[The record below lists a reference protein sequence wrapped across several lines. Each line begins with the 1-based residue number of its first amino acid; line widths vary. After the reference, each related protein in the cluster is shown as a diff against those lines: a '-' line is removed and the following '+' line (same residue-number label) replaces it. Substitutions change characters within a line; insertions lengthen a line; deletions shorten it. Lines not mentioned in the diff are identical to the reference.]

1 MKKLLL
7 FWVCLMTSFL
17 SANAT
22 YWICSVKTDLHMKEE
37 PTKVDNNSI
46 CVIPAGEFIV
56 IDDEDRK
63 NGNVYAL
70 WVRGDTY
77 GYVTED
83 YIEKV
88 QVLATNEVNVLQETG
103 KIKQDDPELVI
114 KNKCNGKVTVLL
126 NGLKHSI
133 AAGETKTVVV
143 PAGKVSIFVSSPG
156 MIPFST
162 TQYVKSNRSYRW
174 EFYIE
179 RETKNRKGS

>member
-1 MKKLLL
+1 MKKELL
-7 FWVCLMTSFL
+7 FLVCMITSFL

-22 YWICSVKTDLHMKEE
+22 YWICTVNTDIHTKEE
-37 PTKVDNNSI
+37 PTKLDNNSI

-56 IDDEDRK
+56 IDDEDRM

-77 GYVTED
+77 GYVTEY

-88 QVLATNEVNVLQETG
+88 QVLETNEVNVLQETG

-114 KNKCNGKVTVLL
+114 KNKCNGKVTVSL
-126 NGLKHSI
+126 NGSKHSI
-133 AAGETKTVVV
+133 ESGETKAIVV

-179 RETKNRKGS
+179 R

>member
-1 MKKLLL
+1 MKKELL
-7 FWVCLMTSFL
+7 FLVCMITSFL

-22 YWICSVKTDLHMKEE
+22 YWICTVNTDIHMKEE
-37 PTKVDNNSI
+37 PTKLDNNSI

-56 IDDEDRK
+56 IDDEDRM

-77 GYVTED
+77 GYVTEY

-88 QVLATNEVNVLQETG
+88 QVLETNEVNVLQETG

-114 KNKCNGKVTVLL
+114 KNKCNGKVTVSL
-126 NGLKHSI
+126 NGSKHSI
-133 AAGETKTVVV
+133 ESGETKAIVVL
-143 PAGKVSIFVSSPG
+143 AGKVSIFVSSPG

-179 RETKNRKGS
+179 R